1 MTQNS
6 IPPVRDCARFAPG
19 HSVHWIQARLVRTE
33 PQESTAGEVVHV
45 DDRYLVLAA
54 DDGLRR
60 FVNHDLP
67 RVRAIVSQHGPLG
80 ALVGHHLL
88 RFESGHLVSVKEDV
102 EGHLEACGRAPA

>member
-1 MTQNS
+1 MTQSS
-6 IPPVRDCARFAPG
+6 ISPVRDCVRFAPG

-33 PQESTAGEVVHV
+33 PQPCTAIEVVHV

-60 FVNHDLP
+60 FANHDLP
-67 RVRAIVSQHGPLG
+67 RVQAIVSQHGPLG

-88 RFESGHLVSVKEDV
+88 RFESGHLVCVKEDV
-102 EGHLEACGRAPA
+102 EGLLEACSRALA